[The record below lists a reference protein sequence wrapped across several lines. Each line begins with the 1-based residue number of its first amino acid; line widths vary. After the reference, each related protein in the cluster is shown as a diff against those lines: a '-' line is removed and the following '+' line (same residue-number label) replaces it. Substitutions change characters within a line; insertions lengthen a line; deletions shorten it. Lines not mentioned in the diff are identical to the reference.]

1 MENSCLFICR
11 ETEEICRQKNSNE
24 GGTLI
29 LFYSWH
35 GDSEALDISACTKD
49 LKKNP
54 PWDKHVEPLS
64 KKISR
69 DIAKESVCGWLKI
82 ILQRWT
88 TVGKGTPSIINN
100 DILSDEGPFLLQIAF
115 SSHSATGEKER
126 VSGNHNPECLFSDW
140 ISPYLL
146 FLYWSPKA
154 LGFTEM
160 HKVEA
165 MINVSQTRALM
176 VRMPAF
182 SQRCHCSCRRL
193 CLSLSHPSRGF
204 PKQSVY
210 VLSATLHGLQGLM
223 GCEREPGVFHLVFSC
238 TNTLHLPLLLRV

>member
-1 MENSCLFICR
+1 M
-11 ETEEICRQKNSNE
+11 
-24 GGTLI
+24 
-29 LFYSWH
+29 
-35 GDSEALDISACTKD
+35 
-49 LKKNP
+49 
-54 PWDKHVEPLS
+54 
-64 KKISR
+64 
-69 DIAKESVCGWLKI
+69 WLKI
-82 ILQRWT
+82 ILQRWAS
-88 TVGKGTPSIINN
+88 VGKGTPSIINN
-100 DILSDEGPFLLQIAF
+100 GRLGDDGPFLLQIVF
-115 SSHSATGEKER
+115 SSDSATGKKER
-126 VSGNHNPECLFSDW
+126 VSRNHNPECLFSDW

-165 MINVSQTRALM
+165 VINVSQTRELM
-176 VRMPAF
+176 VRMPAS

-193 CLSLSHPSRGF
+193 CLSLSNPSQGF